1 MTLEDIQVQID
12 GQTVA
17 IDVVID
23 GMGIILD
30 IDEVTEN
37 PGGSAGNEAPILD
50 RAPSTA
56 DQIAL
61 GAGPTRG

>member
-23 GMGIILD
+23 GMGIIVD
-30 IDEVTEN
+30 IDQVTEN
-37 PGGSAGNEAPILD
+37 PGGSVENEAPVHD
-50 RAPSTA
+50 GAPSIA
-56 DQIAL
+56 DQVAL
-61 GAGPTRG
+61 GAGHVRG